1 MTICNPIHTIF
12 DPSNKNNHCMS
23 EINEIMEALL
33 KFRDE
38 RNWSQFHNIK
48 DLALALSI
56 EAAELNELFLWKN
69 EDELEKTDPGKIQ
82 DELADILSYAF
93 LISEKYNFDIRKIM
107 LEKINKNKKKYPIEK
122 SLGNAKKYNE
132 LR

>member
-1 MTICNPIHTIF
+1 MF
-12 DPSNKNNHCMS
+12 

-38 RNWSQFHNIK
+38 RSWSQFHNVK

-69 EDELEKTDPGKIQ
+69 EVELKETDQGKIQ

-107 LEKINKNKKKYPIEK
+107 LEKIDKNKKKYPVEK
-122 SLGNAKKYNE
+122 SRGNAKKYNE